1 MPAIF
6 THIWR
11 CGDEINAWFSTAG
24 KGVRQVFS
32 PLCDIICP
40 HPSVGEPG
48 FLPERVF
55 AVCIKGSRAFFG
67 TRQMRPVT
75 MEGESR
81 LPAASTTTTGIS
93 TLSTNDL
100 VFHTVCSVSLDHCY
114 LSREWILHFST

>member
-48 FLPERVF
+48 FLPESAC
-55 AVCIKGSRAFFG
+55 AVCISRAPSRAFFG

-81 LPAASTTTTGIS
+81 LPAASTTSGIS

-100 VFHTVCSVSLDHCY
+100 VFHTVLCIS
-114 LSREWILHFST
+114 